1 MAKKP
6 IGETSGKQ
14 PRVVIVGGGFGGLQ
28 IAKALRDAPAAVV
41 LFDRRNYHLF
51 QPLLYQVAT
60 AELSPANIAAPLRK
74 ILRKQKNTDVV
85 LGEVTG
91 VDFDNRIVSFDGG
104 EIEYDYLVLATG
116 ARQSYF
122 GHDDFQAH
130 APGLKS
136 IDDALEMRRR
146 ILLAFEEAE
155 WEADEDARRAKLTFV
170 VVGGGPTGVELAG
183 AIMEIASHTLPSE
196 FRNIDTKTARVILIE
211 GSPRL
216 VAAMPEDLSNRVHRV
231 LEEMGVE
238 IRLHTIV
245 TKVDETGICIGDEH
259 LPAENVFWAAGVQ
272 GQPLAHALGVELDRG
287 GRVIVGPDLSIPGHP
302 NVFVIGDA
310 AHATDAET
318 GSPVPGVAQ
327 GAIQAGRYVAEQI
340 QRELRGGD
348 PKDRPGFR
356 YHDKGSM
363 AMIGRGH
370 AVAAIGNRHY
380 GGLLGWLTW
389 SFVHVMFLVGFGN
402 KLFVMWDWFWNYIR
416 HTRQARLITG
426 DPKFRLKKFL
436 GEATKPTST
445 TEDVDPIDA
454 ATEQQT

>member
-1 MAKKP
+1 MNNKP
-6 IGETSGKQ
+6 IGQRGGKV
-14 PRVVIVGGGFGGLQ
+14 PRVVIVGGGFAGLK
-28 IAKALRDAPAAVV
+28 IAKELGTAPAAIVMI
-41 LFDRRNYHLF
+41 DRRNYHLF

-74 ILRKQKNTDVV
+74 ILGQQKNTDVV

-91 VDFDNRIVSFDGG
+91 ADFDKRVVRFNGG
-104 EIEYDYLVLATG
+104 EVSYDYLVLATG
-116 ARQSYF
+116 VRQSYF
-122 GHDDFQAH
+122 GHDEFQPF

-155 WEADEDARRAKLTFV
+155 WEADEASRRAKLTFII
-170 VVGGGPTGVELAG
+170 VGGGPTGVELAG
-183 AIMEIASHTLPSE
+183 AIMDIASRTLPSE

-216 VAAMPEDLSNRVHRV
+216 VSAMPEDLSKRVHRV

-238 IRLHTIV
+238 IRVHTIV
-245 TKVDETGICIGDEH
+245 SQVDDTGVYVGEEH
-259 LPAENVFWAAGVQ
+259 IPAENVFWAAGVQ
-272 GQPLAHALGVELDRG
+272 GQPLAHALGVEIDRG
-287 GRVIVGPDLSIPGHP
+287 GRIVVGPDLSLPGHP
-302 NVFVIGDA
+302 DVFVVGDA
-310 AHATDAET
+310 AHATDAAT
-318 GSPVPGVAQ
+318 GNPVPGVAQ
-327 GAIQAGRYVAEQI
+327 GAIQAGRFVAAQI
-340 QRELRGGD
+340 KRELAGGK
-348 PKDRPGFR
+348 PQDRPAFR

-363 AMIGRGH
+363 AIVGRGH
-370 AVAAIGNRHY
+370 AVAAIGKKHY

-426 DPKFRLKKFL
+426 DPKFRLKQFRAMN
-436 GEATKPTST
+436 EAESHST
-445 TEDVDPIDA
+445 AGNSGVADDSAV
-454 ATEQQT
+454 